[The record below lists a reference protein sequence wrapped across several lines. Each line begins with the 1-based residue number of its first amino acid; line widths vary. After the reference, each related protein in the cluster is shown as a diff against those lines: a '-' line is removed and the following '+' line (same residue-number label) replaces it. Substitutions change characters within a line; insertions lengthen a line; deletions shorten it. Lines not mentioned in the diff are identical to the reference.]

1 MFGSRQSVPR
11 CSCRLREVPA
21 EEAVFRPFGK
31 LEKGGVVCP
40 AAVTDPPMGKGDV
53 YYCDGG
59 PHEVYG
65 VDGAFGVM
73 VEVPAEDRQG
83 SFLRAC
89 VVGEYGM
96 VRGRE

>member
-1 MFGSRQSVPR
+1 M
-11 CSCRLREVPA
+11 
-21 EEAVFRPFGK
+21 
-31 LEKGGVVCP
+31 CP
-40 AAVTDPPMGKGDV
+40 AAVKGLHLGEGDI

-59 PHEVYG
+59 PDEVYG

-89 VVGEYGM
+89 VVDEYGV